1 MRECV
6 RVFACIFEFRSAIS
20 LLFPRV
26 SSREYRT
33 PCRDRL
39 SRTRATRAAAT
50 SGLWTGCH
58 QSARSVLYLRISHP
72 GETSERAHG
81 TSILHAASSPRGT
94 HNHGRED
101 RSFFLFLP
109 GRVYV
114 YVHVC
119 VYVYIYTRL
128 QCVCTQRDTRA
139 RGGDGGSRRKDEAGN
154 KGRDPVRILLAEPY
168 PGSSLCSAGCLLSF
182 LGIKA
187 RRTIDRRLSRSFFP
201 SFLGFARTRVKRP
214 GSNSRSLCFITFGL
228 FHEPLFT
235 RTTFREGDL

>member
-1 MRECV
+1 MYIYTCV
-6 RVFACIFEFRSAIS
+6 CVYSAVS

-26 SSREYRT
+26 SSREHRT

-81 TSILHAASSPRGT
+81 TSILHAASSPQRGT

-109 GRVYV
+109 GRVYM
-114 YVHVC
+114 C
-119 VYVYIYTRL
+119 VYVYMCTR
-128 QCVCTQRDTRA
+128 VYRVYTQRDTR
-139 RGGDGGSRRKDEAGN
+139 RR
-154 KGRDPVRILLAEPY
+154 
-168 PGSSLCSAGCLLSF
+168 
-182 LGIKA
+182 
-187 RRTIDRRLSRSFFP
+187 RR
-201 SFLGFARTRVKRP
+201 V
-214 GSNSRSLCFITFGL
+214 
-228 FHEPLFT
+228 
-235 RTTFREGDL
+235 

>member
-1 MRECV
+1 MREYV
-6 RVFACIFEFRSAIS
+6 RVFACIFEFRSAVS

-109 GRVYV
+109 VCMCMYTYV
-114 YVHVC
+114 C
-119 VYVYIYTRL
+119 MYIYTRVYSVYVHRETL
-128 QCVCTQRDTRA
+128 VHEEET
-139 RGGDGGSRRKDEAGN
+139 AG
-154 KGRDPVRILLAEPY
+154 
-168 PGSSLCSAGCLLSF
+168 
-182 LGIKA
+182 LG
-187 RRTIDRRLSRSFFP
+187 
-201 SFLGFARTRVKRP
+201 ARTKR
-214 GSNSRSLCFITFGL
+214 GI
-228 FHEPLFT
+228 
-235 RTTFREGDL
+235 REGTR